1 MGVPR
6 FPGCVSILAV
16 AAAVWATQA
25 QAPRQPAN
33 SAAELERVIAEM
45 DHTAANFHTAQ
56 AKFVWTQYTS
66 VVNESDLQ
74 EGMVYFRRAGQQ
86 VEMAADILKPTP
98 KQVLFTDSKVQL
110 YQPNINQVTQYD
122 TGKNRA
128 LVESFL
134 VLGFGG
140 SGQDMLKS
148 FTVTYL
154 GQEIVD
160 GVATA
165 KLDLVPKSDKARN
178 TFEHICLWID
188 LNKNPGIS
196 VRQQLF
202 TPENDY
208 RLASYSDIHL
218 NEKIPD
224 SAFKLK
230 TSGTSKFVPP
240 QS

>member
-1 MGVPR
+1 VPR
-6 FPGCVSILAV
+6 FPACVSILAV
-16 AAAVWATQA
+16 AAAVWATPA
-25 QAPRQPAN
+25 QAPKQPAD
-33 SAAELERVIAEM
+33 SQVELRRVIDDM
-45 DHTAANFHTAQ
+45 DRTAANFHTAQ

-74 EGMVYFRRAGQQ
+74 EGVVYFRRAGQQ

-98 KQVLFTDSKVQL
+98 KQVLFADSKVQL
-110 YQPNINQVTQYD
+110 YKPNIDQVTQYD

-148 FTVTYL
+148 FTVSYL
-154 GQEIVD
+154 GQDTVD

-165 KLDLVPKSDKARN
+165 KLDLVPKSDKARS

-188 LNKNPGIS
+188 LSKNPGIS

-202 TPENDY
+202 APENDY

-230 TSGTSKFVPP
+230 TSGNSRFVPP
-240 QS
+240 KS